1 MIDLFIYGGM
11 LMKLIY
17 NQCWITK
24 YYVISKSQV
33 ISTGRRLPVP
43 YFSTN
48 NFLSVRASTSSTLM
62 TISSIACEDW
72 GEKLNWIYFQKN
84 DKRCE
89 IVKLPF
95 HKSHWLPFSRKRTTW
110 FVFSQILPCLL
121 LASQVPK
128 SN

>member
-72 GEKLNWIYFQKN
+72 GEKLN
-84 DKRCE
+84 
-89 IVKLPF
+89 
-95 HKSHWLPFSRKRTTW
+95 
-110 FVFSQILPCLL
+110 
-121 LASQVPK
+121 
-128 SN
+128 